1 MDYCVTSKSWS
12 IVNEYER
19 IDCNNK
25 SLFWNYLQS
34 VSPSPKVQKPLDNMS
49 RSVVDAMRVLRLIS
63 IAGSKPRTF
72 MSLADWIISY
82 LSAIPGKNLHII
94 FYNYGYEYSVPTK
107 QRNFSQMERCINS
120 LEHDLPPTKEWNEFL
135 MNQKNKLQ
143 IVNLFVEYI
152 KSGAVANKVVI
163 VKQKSQYFF
172 LNQTNNFVRIPELN
186 SSHRETDQ
194 KISRHVVYAGQ
205 DSSNKVCMIPYDTD
219 IYLSLISIAQLV
231 KSCFCFR
238 QDKCKGKEEIT
249 YHDIHAIA
257 NHLGEDI
264 SCVCL
269 LFRGW

>member
-1 MDYCVTSKSWS
+1 
-12 IVNEYER
+12 
-19 IDCNNK
+19 
-25 SLFWNYLQS
+25 
-34 VSPSPKVQKPLDNMS
+34 
-49 RSVVDAMRVLRLIS
+49 
-63 IAGSKPRTF
+63 
-72 MSLADWIISY
+72 
-82 LSAIPGKNLHII
+82 
-94 FYNYGYEYSVPTK
+94 
-107 QRNFSQMERCINS
+107 MERCINS

-264 SCVCL
+264 SCVSL
-269 LFRGW
+269 LFRG